1 MSDKLGAIFELLLN
15 RPNFLTFIILFI
27 FGLYIMVTHKNLIK
41 KLIGMYLLQTSVIL
55 FFVSLGVK
63 EGSTVP
69 ILRTGGMPVDPVLYS
84 NPLPQVLMLTA
95 IVVGVATLGVSLALV
110 TAIYRKYK
118 TLEEDE
124 LFRRMM

>member
-1 MSDKLGAIFELLLN
+1 MLESVLD
-15 RPNFLTFIILFI
+15 RPNFMAFILLFLA
-27 FGLYIMVTHKNLIK
+27 GLFIMVTHKNLIK

-55 FFVSLGVK
+55 FFVTLGVK
-63 EGSTVP
+63 KGSTVS
-69 ILRTGGMPVDPVLYS
+69 ILFLSEELAQGASYS

-110 TAIYRKYK
+110 ISIYRRYK

-124 LFRRMM
+124 LVKRLEP

>member
-1 MSDKLGAIFELLLN
+1 MKEMLENVLG
-15 RPNFLTFIILFI
+15 RPNFMVFILLFL
-27 FGLYIMVTHKNLIK
+27 FGLFIMVTHKNLIK

-55 FFVSLGVK
+55 FYVTLGVK
-63 EGSTVP
+63 KGSTVP
-69 ILRTGGMPVDPVLYS
+69 ILFLSVEIAQEASYS

-110 TAIYRKYK
+110 IAIYHRYK

-124 LFRRMM
+124 LVRRLEP

>member
-1 MSDKLGAIFELLLN
+1 MKSIIETFLT
-15 RPNFLTFIILFI
+15 RPNFLAFTILFL
-27 FGLYIMVTHKNLIK
+27 FGLYIMINHKNLIK

-55 FFVSLGVK
+55 FFVALGVK
-63 EGSTVP
+63 KGSTVP
-69 ILRTGGMPVDPVLYS
+69 ILSSLSGAVEASAYA

-110 TAIYRKYK
+110 IAIYQQYR

-124 LFRRMM
+124 LFRKMK

>member
-1 MSDKLGAIFELLLN
+1 MTETLLA
-15 RPNFLTFIILFI
+15 RPNFLAFILLFL
-27 FGLYIMVTHKNLIK
+27 FGLYIMIIHKNLIK

-55 FFVSLGVK
+55 FFVTLGVK

-69 ILRTGGMPVDPVLYS
+69 ILVDPEGAVEAAAYA

-95 IVVGVATLGVSLALV
+95 IVVGVATLGVSLAMV
-110 TAIYRKYK
+110 IVIYRKYQ

-124 LFRRMM
+124 LFRKLK

>member
-1 MSDKLGAIFELLLN
+1 MFESVLG
-15 RPNFLTFIILFI
+15 RPNFMAFILLFL
-27 FGLYIMVTHKNLIK
+27 FGLFIMVTHKNLIK

-55 FFVSLGVK
+55 FFVALGVK
-63 EGSTVP
+63 KGSTVS
-69 ILRTGGMPVDPVLYS
+69 ILFLPEEIARMASYS

-110 TAIYRKYK
+110 ISIYHRYK

-124 LFRRMM
+124 LVKRLEP

>member
-1 MSDKLGAIFELLLN
+1 MKLMAETLLA
-15 RPNFLTFIILFI
+15 RPNFLAFILLFL

-55 FFVSLGVK
+55 FFITLGVK

-69 ILRTGGMPVDPVLYS
+69 ILFSSEGPIQATAYA

-110 TAIYRKYK
+110 IAIYRQYR

-124 LFRRMM
+124 LFRRME